1 MYASKRT
8 SHRLV
13 RRICRASI
21 GLFKTIKR
29 TSNVLWQG
37 IKAVKNAVMP
47 TRQDRTCTDSHQQT
61 DALTFQSNTTHTSS
75 TCSYNTASTS
85 IRSLSSEYLTASSP
99 NCFSPSL
106 NGILLSDGCGSASS
120 CVSGSSIA
128 TSSSSN
134 GIEFS
139 SGQYILGGSCNLE
152 VLEKLG
158 EGGFGIVYK
167 VRGRDSIY
175 AAKLSN
181 YLRSEHV
188 HQEFETLAGLSHHNI
203 VNVLEKLPKGYLM
216 EYCPN
221 DLDSLIKES
230 GPIKGETCC
239 DISLGIARAVSY
251 IHSRHLAHLDIKPKN
266 ILLTESGSPKL
277 ADFGSAMYFKK
288 LDGTRRIFYHSA
300 GTFGYAPPE
309 MLDLKPRSNMARM
322 DSWSLGATFFK
333 MLTGRRPFSGE
344 TKEELLANQLSSKFD
359 LPKGRVQRDPFSCDY
374 MALIRNLCTVDPKLR
389 ISPVEAKKRLKGYK
403 LFMLLNTW
411 DRDDYHC

>member
-13 RRICRASI
+13 RRVCRASSS
-21 GLFKTIKR
+21 LFKYIKG

-37 IKAVKNAVMP
+37 IKAVKNAAMP

-61 DALTFQSNTTHTSS
+61 DALTCHSNTSHTSS

-85 IRSLSSEYLTASSP
+85 IRSLSSEYLTAYSP
-99 NCFSPSL
+99 NCDSPSL
-106 NGILLSDGCGSASS
+106 IGILLSDGCGSASS
-120 CVSGSSIA
+120 CVSGSSVA

-134 GIEFS
+134 GIQFS
-139 SGQYILGGSCNLE
+139 SGQYILGGSFNLE

-158 EGGFGIVYK
+158 EGGFGTVYK
-167 VRGRDSIY
+167 VQGRDSIY
-175 AAKLSN
+175 AAKLSH

-188 HQEFETLAGLSHHNI
+188 HEEFETLAGLSHHNI
-203 VNVLEKLPKGYLM
+203 VHALEKLPKGYLM

-239 DISLGIARAVSY
+239 DLSLGIARAVSY
-251 IHSRHLAHLDIKPKN
+251 IHSHYLAHLDIKPKN

-277 ADFGSAMYFKK
+277 ADFGSAMFFRK
-288 LDGTRRIFYHSA
+288 LDGTHRIFYHSA

-309 MLDLKPRSNMARM
+309 MLDLKPHRHMARM

-359 LPKGRVQRDPFSCDY
+359 LPKGRVQRDLFSCDY
-374 MALIRNLCTVDPKLR
+374 MALIRNLCTVDPKSR
-389 ISPVEAKKRLKGYK
+389 ISPVEAKNRLKGYK

>member
-1 MYASKRT
+1 MYVSKRT
-8 SHRLV
+8 SHRIV
-13 RRICRASI
+13 RRVCRASN
-21 GLFKTIKR
+21 GLFKYIKR

-37 IKAVKNAVMP
+37 IKNAVMP

-61 DALTFQSNTTHTSS
+61 DALTCHSNTAHTSS

-85 IRSLSSEYLTASSP
+85 IRSLSSEYLTASSSISA
-99 NCFSPSL
+99 SPSL
-106 NGILLSDGCGSASS
+106 NGSS
-120 CVSGSSIA
+120 SSRASGSSINA
-128 TSSSSN
+128 KDSPLI
-134 GIEFS
+134 GIEYS
-139 SGQYILGGSCNLE
+139 CGQNILGGSCNLE

-158 EGGFGIVYK
+158 EGGFGTVYK
-167 VRGRDSIY
+167 VQGRDSIY

-181 YLRSEHV
+181 YLRSEHL
-188 HQEFETLAGLSHHNI
+188 HKEFETLAGLSHHNI
-203 VNVLEKLPKGYLM
+203 VHVLEKLPKGYLM

-221 DLDSLIKES
+221 DLDSLIKKS

-251 IHSRHLAHLDIKPKN
+251 IHSHYLAHLDIKPRN
-266 ILLTESGSPKL
+266 ILLTECGSPKL
-277 ADFGSAMYFKK
+277 ADFGSAMFFKK

-322 DSWSLGATFFK
+322 DSWSMGATFFK

-374 MALIRNLCTVDPKLR
+374 MALIRNLCTVDPKSR
-389 ISPVEAKKRLKGYK
+389 ISPVEAKNRLKGYK

>member
-1 MYASKRT
+1 MYVSKRT

-21 GLFKTIKR
+21 SLFKSIKR
-29 TSNVLWQG
+29 TSNILWRG
-37 IKAVKNAVMP
+37 IKAVTAAVMP
-47 TRQDRTCTDSHQQT
+47 TRLDRTCTDSHQQT
-61 DALTFQSNTTHTSS
+61 DALTFQSNTAHTSS
-75 TCSYNTASTS
+75 TCSYDTASTS

-99 NCFSPSL
+99 NCDSSSL
-106 NGILLSDGCGSASS
+106 NGVLLSDGCVSSSS
-120 CVSGSSIA
+120 CASGSSIA
-128 TSSSSN
+128 TSSS
-134 GIEFS
+134 FS
-139 SGQYILGGSCNLE
+139 RGQYILGGSFDLE

-158 EGGFGIVYK
+158 EGGFGTVYK
-167 VRGRDSIY
+167 VQGRDSIY
-175 AAKLSN
+175 AAKISN

-188 HQEFETLAGLSHHNI
+188 HKEFETLAGLSHHNI
-203 VNVLEKLPKGYLM
+203 VHVLEKLPKGYLM
-216 EYCPN
+216 EYCPI

-239 DISLGIARAVSY
+239 DISIGIARAVSY
-251 IHSRHLAHLDIKPKN
+251 IHSHYLAHLDIKPKN

-277 ADFGSAMYFKK
+277 ADFGSAMFFRK
-288 LDGTRRIFYHSA
+288 LDGTQRIFYHSA

-309 MLDLKPRSNMARM
+309 MLDLKPHRHMARM

-344 TKEELLANQLSSKFD
+344 TKEELLANQLSCKFD

-374 MALIRNLCTVDPKLR
+374 MALIRNLCTLDPKSR
-389 ISPVEAKKRLKGYK
+389 ISPVDAKNRLKGYK

>member
-1 MYASKRT
+1 MYVSKQT

-13 RRICRASI
+13 RRVCRASI
-21 GLFKTIKR
+21 GLFKSIKR
-29 TSNVLWQG
+29 TSNTLWQG
-37 IKAVKNAVMP
+37 IKNAVMP
-47 TRQDRTCTDSHQQT
+47 TRQDRTSTDSHQQT
-61 DALTFQSNTTHTSS
+61 DALPLQSNTAHTSS

-99 NCFSPSL
+99 ISASPPL
-106 NGILLSDGCGSASS
+106 NGALISDGCGSSS
-120 CVSGSSIA
+120 SRVSGSAIIA
-128 TSSSSN
+128 KDSPST
-134 GIEFS
+134 GIEYS
-139 SGQYILGGSCNLE
+139 RRQYILGGSCNLE

-158 EGGFGIVYK
+158 EGGFGTVYK
-167 VRGRDSIY
+167 VRGRDSIF

-188 HQEFETLAGLSHHNI
+188 HEEFETLAGLSHHNI
-203 VNVLEKLPKGYLM
+203 VHALEKLPKGYLM

-288 LDGTRRIFYHSA
+288 LDETRRIFYHSA
-300 GTFGYAPPE
+300 GTFGYAPP
-309 MLDLKPRSNMARM
+309 RCWISI
-322 DSWSLGATFFK
+322 
-333 MLTGRRPFSGE
+333 
-344 TKEELLANQLSSKFD
+344 LAAIWRGWTRGPWAPHSSK
-359 LPKGRVQRDPFSCDY
+359 C
-374 MALIRNLCTVDPKLR
+374 
-389 ISPVEAKKRLKGYK
+389 
-403 LFMLLNTW
+403 
-411 DRDDYHC
+411 